1 MHDDI
6 EYRMMLA
13 RALRE
18 AGASFDVIA
27 EVLKARTRIAQQR
40 EKLHSSPKQLHEL
53 QMARHRQDAAAGT
66 RHRNGNSRQI
76 GVIPVASRNGARDP
90 VQKTKRA
97 VSIPAWLNGL
107 DMSIANALLRAGFGS
122 TEEVREA
129 IAKGKV
135 IDRVKARR
143 ISAIEA
149 WLQAVR

>member
-18 AGASFDVIA
+18 AGASFDVIV

-40 EKLHSSPKQLHEL
+40 EKLQSSPRQLHEL
-53 QMARHRQDAAAGT
+53 QIAHL
-66 RHRNGNSRQI
+66 RNGSSRQI
-76 GVIPVASRNGARDP
+76 GVIPVASRDSLRDP
-90 VQKTKRA
+90 ARKAKKG
-97 VSIPAWLNGL
+97 VSIPTWLNGL
-107 DMSIANALLRAGFGS
+107 DMRIAHALLRAGFES
-122 TEEVREA
+122 AEEVRDA

-135 IDRVKARR
+135 IDRIKARR
-143 ISAIEA
+143 ISTIED